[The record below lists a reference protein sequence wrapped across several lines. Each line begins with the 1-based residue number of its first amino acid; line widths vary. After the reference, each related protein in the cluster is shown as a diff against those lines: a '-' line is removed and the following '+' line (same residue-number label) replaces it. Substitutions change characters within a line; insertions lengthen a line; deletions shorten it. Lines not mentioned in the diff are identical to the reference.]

1 MKHLDL
7 RFYWLR
13 DEVEKGSIR
22 LEHIGTDEMPADLL
36 TKSLARVK
44 MQKFAEMMGLRARG
58 LPRREGVLVFGMVR

>member
-22 LEHIGTDEMPADLL
+22 LEHIRTDEMLADLL
-36 TKSLARVK
+36 TKSSQRVK
-44 MQKFAEMMGLRARG
+44 VQRFAEMMGLRS
-58 LPRREGVLVFGMVR
+58 